1 MWIEGQDVDCEN
13 SASGAYLTYKLGFT
27 LDDDE

>member
-13 SASGAYLTYKLGFT
+13 SASGSNASFKLEFRLPEGS
-27 LDDDE
+27 